1 MKNRITKLLLILA
14 ALVLTG
20 VTKVSAQN
28 AYYVINTNT
37 DVMTFYYDILQST
50 HTWAN
55 GEIVRALDVN
65 STNPAWFYEETV
77 YPYAMHVRQVVFD
90 QAFSAVR
97 PTNTHN
103 WFHNMVLLTTVTGIA
118 NLNTSE
124 VTDMSGMFSGCERL
138 NQSLDLRTWNVAK
151 VTDMSSMFEDCKV
164 LPSLNLSNWNT
175 AKVTNMSN
183 MFEGCKALTIL
194 NLTNWNTAKVTTM
207 EDMFNDCESL
217 TSLDLSSF
225 NTANVGNMNHIFTS
239 CNSLVSLNVSSFNTS
254 KLTDMSY
261 MFYNLNALQSLDLS
275 SFNTSKVTDMHNMFF
290 NCYSL
295 KSIKFGSGWTN
306 NVLTN
311 TNSMFKGCSTLSSL
325 SNFIYFRATSNLT
338 NMGSMFEGCSSLRN
352 IPFNS
357 SIDTRNVTN
366 MTSMFKDCSSLLTL
380 NMSRWN
386 VANVTNMEYMF
397 SGCSALTA
405 ITGITDWNTSSV
417 TDMRY
422 MFERCSSFTNLD
434 LSGWNTS
441 NVTITWLMFSECS
454 SLVTLD
460 LTGWDTA
467 NNTYM
472 TGMFA
477 DCSNL
482 TTIYA
487 GPGWSTRGL
496 TGYGDGSIFKNCSSL
511 VGGNGTVWEPWD
523 YGTSRARIDRPDSP
537 GYLTAKVISYGLRV
551 GGIEVTNWN
560 ASEITGST
568 ITGTVSFDAD
578 THTLTLDGATV
589 TNNSSYGGIFTSN
602 NYAFSDL
609 TVNLVGT
616 NTLNVTGGY
625 YPVSLRYNTTITGT
639 GSLSGVNGRVYNG
652 KRLTIGGSC
661 TITGANLYG
670 DTNVET
676 LVVKGNGTT
685 VQLTDYLSGFASVTL
700 QNGLVFTT
708 PAGGS
713 YDTTNHYV
721 ADAAGNKARGIKISN
736 QAAVYGLKVAGIN
749 VTSSNAS
756 SITGTGI
763 SGSVRFDA
771 STRTLTLTN
780 ATISCSGTIGI
791 STSGYVFDDLT
802 IKLVG
807 SNSIDAGSSVD
818 VMLYTNSS
826 ITGTGTLN
834 TDNIKI
840 SGTNQLTICG
850 GCTVNA
856 TYVQGVSNAGTLV
869 LRNAQTKLVLTDNIT
884 NLASVTMYDGLHIST
899 PTNGSYDTTYHYVV
913 NVNGNRATGVTIDN
927 NTDYNYGLS
936 VIGTAVKVSNC
947 SNVLGNGTVS
957 YNPDTRTLTL
967 TNATLVSST
976 ASGIHVTDD
985 YIYDDITI
993 KLVGDNTFNISG
1005 YRPMALRCNTTIT
1018 GTGSLTLQN
1027 YGEISIQDW
1036 EKELVIEGGCTIN
1049 AHAIGGN
1056 LGRQTLTVRGA
1067 ETQINLS
1074 FGFFYFDSVTLEDGL
1089 YYEQPA
1095 GGSYSTSIHYM
1106 VDRDGNKWTDGVI
1119 VRKAQ
1124 PYVVFDSDDNSLTFY
1139 NDKQIASHCGEAET
1153 VYYLNTSD
1161 SDPGWYAKRTN
1172 VTNVVFDISFDNVLP
1187 TSTYR
1192 WFYGMKSLTNI
1203 AGIEYLHTDNVT
1215 TMKEMFYNCNA
1226 LEALDV
1232 SNFNT
1237 ANVTNMAYLFYGC
1250 KLLTEL
1256 NVAGFNTGKVTD
1268 MNYMFRDCNAL
1279 QSLDVSGF
1287 NTENVESMSYMFYG
1301 CNLLTELDVAGFDT
1315 ENVTDMS
1322 GMFGNIINIG
1332 MLLEHLDVSGFNT
1345 ANVTNMTAM
1354 FSGCKV
1360 LQNLDVSGFN
1370 TDNVTSMASMFSGC
1384 KLLTELDVAGF
1395 ETGNVTSMSNMFYNC
1410 QALTNLDVSNFNTS
1424 SVTTM
1429 QNMFSYCYGL
1439 TSLDL
1444 SNFNTGNVTTMANMF
1459 ESCSSLTSLDVS
1471 SFNTANVTTLYYTFE
1486 GCSGLKELDLS
1497 SFETSNVKSFIYTFN
1512 GCSNLETIYAGNWS
1526 HASSY
1531 SDANMFDG
1539 CTKIKGGKGT
1549 TYVSQPSGAFMYAH
1563 IDGGTGNAGYFTDV
1577 SCRAPYAVFS
1587 SDGKTMTFY
1596 DDKQMAAH
1604 SGGAETVY
1612 YLNEGENAPE
1622 WKNDGS
1628 NAAVTTVVFHESF
1641 ASARPSTMA
1650 HWFNG
1655 MSNLTTITNIENLN
1669 TSMVT
1674 SMRSMFWNC
1683 SRLTSVDLSSL
1694 NTQKVNSMS
1703 RMFYSCTSL
1712 TNVNLGNIDTQNV
1725 TDMSMMF
1732 DNCSSLTSVDL
1743 SNINTQNVT
1752 DMNYMFAYC
1761 SNLTNVNLSNF
1772 NTSNVTDMSFM
1783 FFKCT
1788 ALTNVDLSNFNTQKV
1803 TDMSHMFSSCSNL
1816 RTIYVGDDW
1825 NTNAVTSSENM
1836 FSGCTNLR
1844 GSKGTAF
1851 DINHTSKAYAHIDG
1865 GISNPGYLWKIG
1877 DFLLGDVNGD
1887 GEVNS
1892 GDVMAIYSV
1901 MAGNGT
1907 PEMQARADVNGDGN
1921 VDSGDIMAIYNIMAG
1936 N

>member
-1 MKNRITKLLLILA
+1 MDSEVKNRKKTREMKNRITKTLLILA
-14 ALVLTG
+14 TLVLTG

-55 GEIVRALDVN
+55 GEIVRELDVN

-523 YGTSRARIDRPDSP
+523 YGTSRARIDRPDST

-568 ITGTVSFDAD
+568 ITGTISFDAN
-578 THTLTLDGATV
+578 THTLTLDGATI
-589 TNNSSYGGIFTSN
+589 TNNSSYGGIYTGS

-609 TVNLVGT
+609 TVNLVGD

-652 KRLTIGGSC
+652 KSLTIGGNC

-676 LVVKGNGTT
+676 LIVKGNGTT
-685 VQLTDYLSGFASVTL
+685 VQLTDYLSRFASVTL

-721 ADAAGNKARGIKISN
+721 ADANGNQARGIKISN
-736 QAAVYGLKVAGIN
+736 QAANYGLKVAGIN
-749 VTSSNAS
+749 VTSGNAS

-780 ATISCSGTIGI
+780 ATISCSGTISI

-840 SGTNQLTICG
+840 SGTNQLTIGG

-913 NVNGNRATGVTIDN
+913 NVNGNRATGVTIDD
-927 NTDYNYGLS
+927 NTDYNYGLN

-967 TNATLVSST
+967 TNANLESSE
-976 ASGIHVTDD
+976 APGIQVTTD
-985 YIYDDITI
+985 YIYDDLTI
-993 KLVGDNTFNISG
+993 KLVGNNTLNISG
-1005 YRPMALRCNTTIT
+1005 YLPMPLRSHTTIT
-1018 GTGSLTLQN
+1018 GPGTLN
-1027 YGEISIQDW
+1027 LENNGYISMRAAKNLI
-1036 EKELVIEGGCTIN
+1036 IEGGCTIN
-1049 AHAIGGN
+1049 GRDIEDYN
-1056 LGRQTLTVRGA
+1056 SLGATLTVRGA
-1067 ETQINLS
+1067 DTQINLTNNIYK
-1074 FGFFYFDSVTLEDGL
+1074 FASVTLQDGL
-1089 YYEQPA
+1089 YYEKPA
-1095 GGSYSTSIHYM
+1095 GGYYDTSTKHV
-1106 VDRDGNKWTDGVI
+1106 VDRNGNQASDGVI
-1119 VRKAQ
+1119 IKKSQ
-1124 PYVVFDSDDNSLTFY
+1124 PYVVFNSVNGSLTFY
-1139 NDKQIASHCGEAET
+1139 NNQQIASHYGDTET
-1153 VYYLNTSD
+1153 VYFLNTGTNN
-1161 SDPGWYAKRTN
+1161 PGWYDKRTS

-1192 WFYGMKSLTNI
+1192 WFYGMKNLPNI
-1203 AGIEYLHTDNVT
+1203 TGIEYLHTDNVT
-1215 TMKEMFYNCNA
+1215 TMKE
-1226 LEALDV
+1226 
-1232 SNFNT
+1232 
-1237 ANVTNMAYLFYGC
+1237 
-1250 KLLTEL
+1250 
-1256 NVAGFNTGKVTD
+1256 
-1268 MNYMFRDCNAL
+1268 MFRDCNAL

-1370 TDNVTSMASMFSGC
+1370 TANVTSMASMFSGC
-1384 KLLTELDVAGF
+1384 KRLTELDVAGF

-1429 QNMFSYCYGL
+1429 QNMFSYCNGLTSLELSNFNTANVTTMQEMFLNCYNL

-1444 SNFNTGNVTTMANMF
+1444 
-1459 ESCSSLTSLDVS
+1459 S
-1471 SFNTANVTTLYYTFE
+1471 SFNTANVTTLYYTFN
-1486 GCSGLKELDLS
+1486 GCRSLKELDLS
-1497 SFETSNVKSFIYTFN
+1497 NFETSKVKNFQYTFF

-1526 HASSY
+1526 MESKESDSY
-1531 SDANMFDG
+1531 MFIG
-1539 CTKIKGGKGT
+1539 CNKIKGGKGT
-1549 TYVSQPSGAFMYAH
+1549 TYVAMYTEGTSYAH
-1563 IDGGTGNAGYFTDV
+1563 IDGGTDNPGFFTDV
-1577 SCRAPYAVFS
+1577 SCRAPYAVLS
-1587 SDGKTMTFY
+1587 SDGKTLTFY
-1596 DDKQMAAH
+1596 DDKQMAVH
-1604 SGGAETVY
+1604 SGGTETVY

-1865 GISNPGYLWKIG
+1865 GTDNPGYLWKIG

-1907 PEMQARADVNGDGN
+1907 PEMQARADVNGDSQ
-1921 VDSGDIMAIYNIMAG
+1921 VDSGDIMAVYSIMAG